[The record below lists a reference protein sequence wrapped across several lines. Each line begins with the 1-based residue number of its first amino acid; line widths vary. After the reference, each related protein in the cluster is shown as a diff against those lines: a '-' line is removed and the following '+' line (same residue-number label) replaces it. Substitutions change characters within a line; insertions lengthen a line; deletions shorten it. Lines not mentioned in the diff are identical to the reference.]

1 MTLNK
6 KLFFAPVLAGLTLL
20 VSPVHAADYN
30 VDTKGAHA
38 AITFKFKHLGISW
51 LTGEFT
57 DFDGTF
63 SFDADDLE
71 ASNVNIN
78 IRTAS
83 IDSNHAER
91 DRHIRSDDF
100 LDTDKFPDASFTSTK
115 IAENSDGTL
124 AVTGNLTLHGMT
136 NEITIQASKTGE
148 GKDPWGGYRVGLE
161 GTTTLDTM
169 AFGMKFPPTNEVIM
183 NLYLEG
189 IRK

>member
-63 SFDADDLE
+63 SFDADDPE